1 MSTSEY
7 LTERTLGVSA
17 VKAWAIVG
25 LGGLFF
31 CYEYFLRV
39 APSMMTNE
47 LMQAYQLDAAM
58 LGNLAA
64 FYYYAYTPMQLPVG
78 LLIDHYGPRRL
89 LIFASLV
96 CALGTILFAISG
108 QLLLAQIGRF
118 LVGFGSSFGFVG
130 VLKLAT
136 LWLPIRRF
144 AMISGLATTAGMVA
158 AIIGDN
164 ALAFMVNLTGW
175 RNTAYISA
183 VLGILLAFIIAIM
196 MPDTYKKSAQSQWS
210 EFKQLLKGAYQFVK
224 DYRIWLNGIIGCIL
238 YLPLSAFA
246 ELWGVPYLQNAMH
259 YTGLEAANTISAV
272 FLGWAIGGPLAGRLS
287 DQTENRLLPM
297 FIGALSCGVIISL
310 ILAVPDFSHFTLSLL
325 LFLFGVSSSVQV
337 IVFAFCRDLSPFKLS
352 GTALALTNMI
362 VMLGAIVSQPAI
374 GILLDWVGGK
384 TGVPKLSLSYSV
396 SDYQFA
402 LSILPVS
409 MGLACVLLG
418 ILWWSSSRVKA
429 ETGFASAVNTN

>member
-1 MSTSEY
+1 MSTREY
-7 LTERTLGVSA
+7 LAERAPSISA
-17 VKAWAIVG
+17 IKAWAIVG
-25 LGGLFF
+25 LGGLFY

-39 APSMMTNE
+39 TPSMMTNE

-58 LGNLAA
+58 LGHLAA

-89 LIFASLV
+89 LIFACLICV
-96 CALGTILFAISG
+96 MGTLLFAISDR
-108 QLLLAQIGRF
+108 LLLAQMGRF
-118 LVGFGSSFGFVG
+118 LVGLGSAFGFVS

-144 AMISGLATTAGMVA
+144 AMIAGLATTAGMIA

-164 ALAFMVNLTGW
+164 AMALLVHWTGW

-183 VLGILLAFIIAIM
+183 ILGVALAALIAAL
-196 MPDTYKKSAQSQWS
+196 MPDSYQKPSQSQWV
-210 EFKQLLKGAYQFVK
+210 ELKQLLKGTYQFIK

-246 ELWGVPYLQNAMH
+246 ELWGVPYLQNVMH
-259 YTGLEAANTISAV
+259 YSASEAASTISAV
-272 FLGWAIGGPLAGRLS
+272 FLGWAIGGPIAGRIS
-287 DQTENRLLPM
+287 DVTENRLLPM
-297 FIGALSCGVIISL
+297 LLGAVSCGAIISI
-310 ILAVPDFSHFTLSLL
+310 ILAFPTVSHLTLSVL
-325 LFLFGVSSSVQV
+325 LFLFGFSSSAQV

-362 VMLGAIVSQPAI
+362 VMLGAIISQPAI
-374 GILLDWVGGK
+374 GMLLDWVGGRP
-384 TGVPKLSLSYSV
+384 GISKLSLSYSV

-402 LSILPVS
+402 LSILPLS
-409 MGLACVLLG
+409 MAIACILLG
-418 ILWWSSSRVKA
+418 ILWWSERQIKA
-429 ETGFASAVNTN
+429 STQLEPVADLN